1 MLEILTYQF
10 MQRALIAGVL
20 VAVPCSLLGVFL
32 VLRRRA
38 FIGEGLA
45 HISFGGIA
53 LGLFLGLNP
62 LIVALIITLL
72 ASVAIQLI
80 KDRSRLHSDTAIGIF
95 SYTGFAFGVFIISLT
110 KGFNT
115 DLFSYLF
122 GSILTVSSFDLIFSV
137 ILSVISVL
145 FIILFYNNLFYITF
159 DEETARTSGVNAT
172 LYKHLIG
179 FLVAT
184 TVVISM
190 RIVGIILV
198 ASFMIIPAAAA
209 LQISKNF
216 RQTLVYSIIIC
227 VVSVLIGLVLSAT
240 FDYAASASI
249 ILVNFIIF
257 IIIFLARKSMGR

>member
-1 MLEILTYQF
+1 
-10 MQRALIAGVL
+10 VL

-53 LGLFLGLNP
+53 LGLLLGLNP
-62 LIVALIITLL
+62 LIVALLITLL
-72 ASVAIQLI
+72 GSVMIQLI
-80 KDRSRLHSDTAIGIF
+80 KDRSKLPSDTAIGIF
-95 SYTGFAFGVFIISLT
+95 SYTGFALGVFIISLT
-110 KGFNT
+110 RGFNT
-115 DLFSYLF
+115 DLFAYLF
-122 GSILTVSSFDLIFSV
+122 GSILTVSKFDLLFSV
-137 ILSVISVL
+137 ILSIITIL
-145 FIILFYNNLFYITF
+145 IIILFYNNLFYITF
-159 DEETARTSGVNAT
+159 DEETARTGGVNT
-172 LYKHLIG
+172 GIYKHLIG

-227 VVSVLIGLVLSAT
+227 ILSVLIGMVLSAT
-240 FDYAASASI
+240 FDFAASASI
-249 ILVNFIIF
+249 ILVNFILF
-257 IIIFLARKSMGR
+257 IMIFLARKTVA